1 MSANIVRDYNFVVII
16 ATKNRAEALKK
27 YALPSLEHSVFQ
39 DAVCLLWDA
48 SEDDSTQSVVEQ
60 GRWDFSLKYMKAP
73 RAGLTSQRNDATE
86 YVLKTYPSV
95 RYLLFIDDDSEL
107 SSDALQGV
115 TRSFED
121 NNVWGVNIPHVVSF
135 KNNVLVQSKALTRR
149 VTSYLHNRSACPEPC
164 GIPVEWLSGCGM
176 AFRIEVFRELGLRF
190 PEIFQ
195 KFGGYALGED
205 LALSFYLHKKLNKKM
220 INAEFSALRHHSYG
234 SARLDIERMAAS
246 KWYNFHLLFDA
257 IYDDIRGYKYLLL
270 RAQFKLF
277 MCAAALKLLIRARSF
292 DGLSVFRGIK
302 AAGVALREYRQ
313 TSDIKNLMRKNT
325 STEDV

>member
-1 MSANIVRDYNFVVII
+1 MQLLLAVVI
-16 ATKNRAEALKK
+16 ATKNRAEAIKE
-27 YALPSLEHSVFQ
+27 YALPSLGCSTFQ
-39 DAVCLLWDA
+39 DFICVVWDA
-48 SEDDSTQSVVEQ
+48 SDNIETKNIAESNC
-60 GRWDFSLKYMKAP
+60 WPFKALYFKAP

-205 LALSFYLHKKLNKKM
+205 LALSFYLHKKLNKKI
-220 INAEFSALRHHSYG
+220 INAEFGALRHHSYG

-302 AAGVALREYRQ
+302 SAGVALREYRQ